1 MDETQFIQFARESV
15 LVMLKVASPIMLI
28 GLVVGLVIAIFQA
41 LTSIQEMSLT
51 FVPKILAV
59 FVSLIILLPFM
70 FGTMSKYME
79 GIVDRIIG
87 VTLAPHATGITP
99 RRSFCLF
106 FGFYSCGCGSSRY
119 AWVRGILCFTEDTSL
134 NSFYDDGC
142 VGASFGE

>member
-1 MDETQFIQFARESV
+1 

-28 GLVVGLVIAIFQA
+28 GLIVGLVIAIFQA

-70 FGTMSKYME
+70 FETMAKYME

-87 VTLAPHATGITP
+87 VT
-99 RRSFCLF
+99 
-106 FGFYSCGCGSSRY
+106 
-119 AWVRGILCFTEDTSL
+119 
-134 NSFYDDGC
+134 
-142 VGASFGE
+142 